1 MSNII
6 EGEEKKNMLVKDKI
20 KEFKDILTKLVNN
33 INNKRKYQAHDI
45 LVPILIIAGSVIRNT
60 IEYSKK
66 KSYED
71 LGFNETV
78 YRHFISLN
86 DNIQNNIIEYLI
98 KDIETSNITKAKPTR
113 SKIIKTIADE
123 DYITDAAI
131 SNLLEKNYLIFIT
144 SFMVLLLKSVI
155 YNTFSEEELNTEIE
169 KDLMLKH
176 RVGMIRRE
184 LEGLIKTVEDY
195 S

>member
-1 MSNII
+1 
-6 EGEEKKNMLVKDKI
+6 MLVKDKI
-20 KEFKDILTKLVNN
+20 KEYTDIISELVDK

-60 IEYSKK
+60 IKYNEKINYV
-66 KSYED
+66 D

-78 YRHFISLN
+78 YTHFINLN

-144 SFMVLLLKSVI
+144 SFIVLLLKSVI
-155 YNTFSEEELNTEIE
+155 YNTFSKEELNTDIE

-176 RVGMIRRE
+176 KVGMIRSE
-184 LEGLIKTVEDY
+184 LDGLIKTVEDY

>member
-1 MSNII
+1 
-6 EGEEKKNMLVKDKI
+6 MLVKDII
-20 KEFKDILTKLVNN
+20 KEYTNILTKLVYN
-33 INNKRKYQAHDI
+33 INNKRRYQAHDI
-45 LVPILIIAGSVIRNT
+45 LVPVLIIAGSVIRNT

-78 YRHFISLN
+78 YTHFISLN

-98 KDIETSNITKAKPTR
+98 KDIESANITKAKPTR

-123 DYITDAAI
+123 YYITDAAI

-144 SFMVLLLKSVI
+144 SFIVLLLKAVI
-155 YNTFSEEELNTEIE
+155 YNTFSEEELTTEIE

-176 RVGMIRRE
+176 RVGMIRSE

-195 S
+195 SKNHNVQLLSNV

>member
-1 MSNII
+1 
-6 EGEEKKNMLVKDKI
+6 MLVKDKI
-20 KEFKDILTKLVNN
+20 KEFKDILTKLVYN

-60 IEYSKK
+60 VKYNEKI
-66 KSYED
+66 SYVD

-78 YRHFISLN
+78 YTHFINLN
-86 DNIQNNIIEYLI
+86 DNVQNNIIEYLI

-123 DYITDAAI
+123 YYITDAAI

-144 SFMVLLLKSVI
+144 SFIVLLLKAVI
-155 YNTFSEEELNTEIE
+155 YNTFSEEELTTEIE

-176 RVGMIRRE
+176 RVGMIRSE

-195 S
+195 SKNHNVQLLSNV

>member
-1 MSNII
+1 
-6 EGEEKKNMLVKDKI
+6 MLVKDKI
-20 KEFKDILTKLVNN
+20 KEFTDILTKLVYN
-33 INNKRKYQAHDI
+33 INNKRKYQSHDI

-71 LGFNETV
+71 LSFNETV
-78 YRHFISLN
+78 YTHFISLN

-123 DYITDAAI
+123 YYITDAAI

-144 SFMVLLLKSVI
+144 SFIVLLLKSVI
-155 YNTFSEEELNTEIE
+155 YNTFQ
-169 KDLMLKH
+169 
-176 RVGMIRRE
+176 
-184 LEGLIKTVEDY
+184 
-195 S
+195 